1 MVALVV
7 PALGSHGQENPCDS
21 LASQACLICELHVL
35 VRDSVSETK
44 IGISKELT
52 SGLHMHAIVTHMH
65 KSQGLF
71 SENKALLC
79 LD

>member
-35 VRDSVSETK
+35 VRDPVSETK
-44 IGISKELT
+44 IGISKVDLWPPHACNRHT
-52 SGLHMHAIVTHMH
+52 YAQVPGLI
-65 KSQGLF
+65 L
-71 SENKALLC
+71 
-79 LD
+79 